1 MGRSTDPFQESYFTY
16 DTDEH
21 SSVDHDICFRPG
33 INAKGEET
41 YTPRTLVYDLKGGFG
56 GLRKWGG
63 LYDQQMNLDER
74 PEEDEEDGIWYVG
87 HGADGRRLLSFADH
101 GHGRRDGNVSTLTAP
116 TIPQHGYQTSLEQD
130 DPQPELLRADPV
142 RYWSDF
148 NHVFYHPRSIVP
160 LNDYELNSSILPF
173 EKFETGDDLF
183 RGIGKDDDNI
193 MDRDVRPWAEESDHM
208 QGIQIFAND
217 DNAWAGFASRYI
229 EALRDEYGKLPIWLV
244 GVGESGAD
252 DTRTKRALKAL
263 NASKLICD
271 TSDSLFVPVIVPSVL
286 PPYVQM
292 DRQSLWQRSA
302 LLATAVESATLPSR
316 LRDNGGRTGHLGDL
330 GAFLNF
336 EGKRN
341 IAQLQFSAM
350 NPAVALTNDSLAHED
365 MDLFG
370 FEGPEGSADHTFGV
384 VKCIRGR
391 SHELTNGEVER
402 SPSPK
407 RQMLDSTLV
416 ERFVSRKS
424 AIDAG
429 RQISP
434 LADES

>member
-1 MGRSTDPFQESYFTY
+1 MHKFVTVLLESVGRSTDPLQESYFTY
-16 DTDEH
+16 DSDEQ

-41 YTPRTLVYDLKGGFG
+41 YTPRTLIYDLKGGFG

-63 LYDQQMNLDER
+63 LYDQQMSVDER
-74 PEEDEEDGIWYVG
+74 PEEDKEDGIWYVG
-87 HGADGRRLLSFADH
+87 HEADGRRLLSFADH
-101 GHGRRDGNVSTLTAP
+101 GHGRRDGNVNTLTAP
-116 TIPQHGYQTSLEQD
+116 TIPQHGYQTSLEQN
-130 DPQPELLRADPV
+130 DPQPELLRTDPV

-160 LNDYELNSSILPF
+160 INDYELNSSILPF

-244 GVGESGAD
+244 GVGESRAD
-252 DTRTKRALKAL
+252 DTRAKRAMKAL

-271 TSDSLFVPVIVPSVL
+271 LSDSLFVPVTVPSVL
-286 PPYVQM
+286 PPYVEM
-292 DRQSLWQRSA
+292 DRQSPWQRSA

-316 LRDNGGRTGHLGDL
+316 LRDNAGRTGRLGDL
-330 GAFLNF
+330 NAFLNI

-341 IAQLQFSAM
+341 IAQLQFSAT
-350 NPAVALTNDSLAHED
+350 NPAVALMKDPLAQED

-370 FEGPEGSADHTFGV
+370 FEGPDGSAGHTFGV

-391 SHELTNGEVER
+391 SQELTNGDVER

-407 RQMLDSTLV
+407 RQMLDSTII
-416 ERFVSRKS
+416 ERS
-424 AIDAG
+424 AL
-429 RQISP
+429 R
-434 LADES
+434 EERH